1 MAWEGIPAGDYILG
15 EIETPPGYLTNQIE
29 VEIQETSKL
38 QLITMQEDHIKTAFF
53 KYEEKDGKKECLPNA
68 YAAELTLYEA
78 VTDEKGIVMEA
89 DGTPRYDREKRVTSW
104 KTEDAKAYS
113 QGSDS
118 FAARYQELYAEYHT
132 RFNTV
137 AWCGYTAEKLEET
150 ATEQGESVRQL
161 WNLGNGSQVLVQVTK
176 NLQPDGK
183 AGYSYDFRW
192 NYQTEGTLVSYDTS
206 DGIHRIDYL
215 PLNPTKNDLA
225 SNRKKGYYVLVET
238 KTPSGYQKAAPK
250 PVIVEETAEIQLY
263 GLENREK
270 SVYISKL
277 GSSGEASEEAIYL
290 AGAEL
295 AVFRAAQDGSLM
307 QEKEY
312 LVERWISGSDGKFT
326 EEEAEKQ
333 EIPAG
338 WKAGDWK
345 PHRISPIAYG
355 VYYLVELSA
364 PAGYRLMEPKK
375 FTVATASGETIEAV
389 NTLKQGRVRV
399 EKVDERKPEE
409 KLAGAV
415 FEVKNRETGEKVQ
428 METDESGQ
436 AESPFLPIGTIGENG
451 SWIPYHYEVR
461 ETMPPVDINLFRA
474 CTRC

>member
-1 MAWEGIPAGDYILG
+1 MRKP
-15 EIETPPGYLTNQIE
+15 
-29 VEIQETSKL
+29 
-38 QLITMQEDHIKTAFF
+38 TA
-53 KYEEKDGKKECLPNA
+53 K
-68 YAAELTLYEA
+68 
-78 VTDEKGIVMEA
+78 
-89 DGTPRYDREKRVTSW
+89 
-104 KTEDAKAYS
+104 
-113 QGSDS
+113 GSDS
-118 FAARYQELYAEYHT
+118 FAARYQKLYEEYHT

-263 GLENREK
+263 GLENRAK

-307 QEKEY
+307 QEKRIFSGT
-312 LVERWISGSDGKFT
+312 LDFWI
-326 EEEAEKQ
+326 
-333 EIPAG
+333 G
-338 WKAGDWK
+338 WKIYRGRSRKTGDSGRLEGRGLEAASDFSDCLWSVLSGGTFGTGRLS
-345 PHRISPIAYG
+345 PH
-355 VYYLVELSA
+355 
-364 PAGYRLMEPKK
+364 
-375 FTVATASGETIEAV
+375 
-389 NTLKQGRVRV
+389 
-399 EKVDERKPEE
+399 
-409 KLAGAV
+409 
-415 FEVKNRETGEKVQ
+415 
-428 METDESGQ
+428 
-436 AESPFLPIGTIGENG
+436 GT
-451 SWIPYHYEVR
+451 
-461 ETMPPVDINLFRA
+461 
-474 CTRC
+474 